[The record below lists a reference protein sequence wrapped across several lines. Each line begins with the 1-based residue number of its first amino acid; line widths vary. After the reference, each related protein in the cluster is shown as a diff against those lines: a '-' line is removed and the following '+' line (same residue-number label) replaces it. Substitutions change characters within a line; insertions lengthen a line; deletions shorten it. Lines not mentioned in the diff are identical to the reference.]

1 MLTDMTLL
9 LNLVQ
14 FCMKK
19 KINGS
24 HFCSVYFSFLSSMT
38 HVSYE
43 FCINQHNAEQASQK
57 SKLHIHTR
65 NNKIFL
71 NMFNTLIII
80 IGHSPNF
87 KG

>member
-43 FCINQHNAEQASQK
+43 FCIYQHNAEQASQK

-71 NMFNTLIII
+71 NMFNT
-80 IGHSPNF
+80 
-87 KG
+87 